1 MLIQPAYTVPR
12 TSNRKVSSLQI
23 NLTSSNIQGKR
34 FRGKSRR
41 LKTQTS
47 YQPAKRVENNA
58 FSFNFEEHSKIY
70 ERLKKWV
77 RKLNFLSKPNLICH
91 FVVRLCTSN

>member
-58 FSFNFEEHSKIY
+58 ETFSIQLRRTFQDFMNGWRNGLE
-70 ERLKKWV
+70 
-77 RKLNFLSKPNLICH
+77 N
-91 FVVRLCTSN
+91 